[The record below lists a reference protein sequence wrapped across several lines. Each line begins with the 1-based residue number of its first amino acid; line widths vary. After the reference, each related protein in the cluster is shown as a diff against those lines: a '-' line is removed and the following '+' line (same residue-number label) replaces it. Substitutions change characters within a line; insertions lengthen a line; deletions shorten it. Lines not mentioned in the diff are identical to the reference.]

1 MAQKKNPSNPN
12 VSQTYDLLPSSP
24 DTLPLSYRRLLEAKA
39 TKLAS
44 YDKHLE
50 NCKDWYKMLTRAYM
64 QW

>member
-12 VSQTYDLLPSSP
+12 VSRTYDLLPSSP
-24 DTLPLSYRRLLEAKA
+24 DTLPLSYRRLLEAEA

-50 NCKDWYKMLTRAYM
+50 NCKD
-64 QW
+64 